1 MLKNFCT
8 LLAVTSAWLY
18 GMLYAGEIELR
29 QLEKSLENSLVT
41 AVYTLQYDQYGE
53 VPTALGLYCGDCR
66 KLHYEDLSEL
76 LENGQKLEM
85 TGFAV
90 APDMVLLPDILIE
103 DNAVKTLE
111 IKFKGQSVSGKVINI
126 YTNEGMLLIK
136 LDKPLKGVQAINLTP
151 VKKGEKLY
159 YYSRIFEYGQWISRL
174 KSFSPGRA
182 QMWNSSRISRE
193 MPGCSL
199 VVNAAG
205 KVVAILGNNNELL
218 ENDRW
223 DLPYTQWKA
232 LPVGQFYAWK
242 NALEKR
248 LNETIYPVTIYFRE
262 QKLSNR
268 QRLNRSNFLREFYS
282 FAYKLPDG
290 KVCMPLLLSPQQFSL
305 LKKIVVH
312 TPAGD
317 VDALAVKTLKEF
329 GCVELNLSKKVNW
342 PPLASSIEPMQRELG
357 MQIWAVN
364 INAYNRLCKI
374 RVTANAMGSM
384 LRGFAGLQYGF
395 VIKRDHN
402 LPVNEDMLFS
412 LDGKLL
418 GVRLSVRAFRYNGIA
433 GILDASALEK
443 MLADPRKNIAV
454 KSMSNSY
461 AEIGTLGIEY
471 QNMTAELAKSLKLE
485 TATRNGREGL
495 LVSYVYPDSTASKL
509 GLKNGDVLLKLI
521 IPGMGKPV
529 RLDHEQFAA
538 RQSQQ
543 FPWQQLDRIPEMY
556 YGEIPEPWNEVNNS
570 LNNFLTTIG
579 IGSEVELIAVCNG
592 KVERKKFIIQ
602 PSPVYFEIAPRYKSN
617 AFGIVVS
624 DMTYEVRRYF
634 RMDKSTP
641 GVIISNV
648 FAGSSASTAGLKPF
662 EIITAVNDQPVHNV
676 EEFRK
681 AVEGVSELRLSVRR
695 LAANRVVTVKAK
707 VGPRR

>member
-1 MLKNFCT
+1 ML
-8 LLAVTSAWLY
+8 LVVTSAWFS
-18 GMLYAGEIELR
+18 GILYAGEIELR

-53 VPTALGLYCGDCR
+53 VPTALGLYCGECR

-90 APDMVLLPDILIE
+90 ASDMVLLPDILIE

-111 IKFKGQSVSGKVINI
+111 IKFKDQTVGGKVVNI

-136 LDKPLKGVQAINLTP
+136 LDKPLKGVQPVTLTP

-159 YYSRIFEYGQWISRL
+159 CYSRILEYGQWMSRL
-174 KSFSPGRA
+174 KAFSPGRA
-182 QMWNSSRISRE
+182 QLWNSSRISRE

-199 VVNAAG
+199 VVNADG

-232 LPVGQFYAWK
+232 LPIEQFYAWK
-242 NALEKR
+242 KALEKR
-248 LNETIYPVTIYFRE
+248 LAETLYPVTVHFRE
-262 QKLSNR
+262 QKLSKR
-268 QRLNRSNFLREFYS
+268 QRLDRENFLREIYS

-290 KVCMPLLLSPQQFSL
+290 RICMPLLLAPLQCSL
-305 LKKIVVH
+305 LRKIVVH
-312 TPAGD
+312 TPNGD
-317 VDALAVKTLKEF
+317 VEALPVRTLKEF
-329 GCVELNLSKKVNW
+329 GCIELALSKKVNW
-342 PPLASSIEPMQRELG
+342 QPLANAIEPMQRELG
-357 MQIWAVN
+357 MQVWAVN
-364 INAYNRLCKI
+364 IDTYKRSCKI
-374 RVTANAMGSM
+374 RVTSNALGSM
-384 LRGFAGLQYGF
+384 LRGFAGQQYGF

-418 GVRLSVRAFRYNGIA
+418 GVRLSVRAFRYNGVA
-433 GILDASALEK
+433 GILDAFALEK
-443 MLADPRKNIAV
+443 MLADPRQNVAV
-454 KSMSNSY
+454 KSMTNDY
-461 AEIGTLGIEY
+461 AAIGTLGIEY
-471 QNMTAELAKSLKLE
+471 QNMTSELAKSLNLE

-495 LVSYVYPDSTASKL
+495 LVSYVYPDSTASRL
-509 GLKNGDVLLKLI
+509 GIKNGDVLLKLI
-521 IPGMGKPV
+521 IPGMGKPI
-529 RLDHEQFAA
+529 RLDNEQFAM
-538 RQSQQ
+538 RQTQQ

-556 YGEIPEPWNEVNNS
+556 YDEIPEPWNEVNNP

-579 IGSEVELIAVCNG
+579 IGNEIELIAVCSG
-592 KVERKKFIIQ
+592 KVERKKFVIQ
-602 PSPVYFEIAPRYKSN
+602 PSPIYFEIAPRYKSN
-617 AFGIVVS
+617 AFGIEVS
-624 DMTYEVRRYF
+624 NMTYEVRRYF

-641 GVIISNV
+641 GVIISSIS
-648 FAGSSASTAGLKPF
+648 AGSSASTAGLKPY
-662 EIITAVNDQPVHNV
+662 EIITAVNDKPVHNA

-681 AVEGVSELRLSVRR
+681 AVEGAAELRLSVRR
-695 LAANRVVTVKAK
+695 LATDRVVTVKPK
-707 VGPRR
+707 IGPRR